1 MASLTRKHMNA
12 LGVSPEA
19 QDEIMGIY
27 QEVISEIKE
36 ERDAYKQKAEQLD
49 AVTAERDALQQ
60 KLNDPAQADRVA
72 ELEKQVAEY
81 QNRETTAQK
90 RTALTALLEKIGIDK
105 RGFARV
111 LAATDLDG
119 VEMDG
124 ESIKDADKLAESLK
138 TEWSDLITEP
148 GATGKPP
155 QTPPQN
161 PGNGGMTKEQIMSI
175 KDRDERRVAIAQHL
189 DLFQN
194 NMKGE

>member
-1 MASLTRKHMNA
+1 MALTRKFLKA
-12 LGVSPEA
+12 LGVSEEAIEEIITAHTDVTDDLKTQLKTA
-19 QDEIMGIY
+19 QD
-27 QEVISEIKE
+27 
-36 ERDAYKQKAEQLD
+36 AQKQLD
-49 AVTAERDALQQ
+49 AVTAERDDLQK
-60 KLNDPAQADRVA
+60 KLNDPAQANRVA
-72 ELEKQVAEY
+72 ELEKQIAEY
-81 QNRETTAQK
+81 QKRETTAQK

-138 TEWSDLITEP
+138 TEWSDLLTEP

-161 PGNGGMTKEQIMSI
+161 PGNGGMTKEQIMAI

-189 DLFQN
+189 DLFQSN
-194 NMKGE
+194 TKGE

>member
-1 MASLTRKHMNA
+1 MALTRKFLKA
-12 LGVSPEA
+12 LGVSEEAIEEIITAHTDVTDDLKTQLKTA
-19 QDEIMGIY
+19 QD
-27 QEVISEIKE
+27 
-36 ERDAYKQKAEQLD
+36 AQKQLD
-49 AVTAERDALQQ
+49 DVTAERDDLQK
-60 KLNDPAQADRVA
+60 KLNDPEQANRVA
-72 ELEKQVAEY
+72 ELEKQIAEY
-81 QNRETTAQK
+81 QKRETTAQK

-138 TEWSDLITEP
+138 TEWSDLLTEP

-161 PGNGGMTKEQIMSI
+161 KPATYTPDDIRKMSPDEINKNFDAI
-175 KDRDERRVAIAQHL
+175 KASL
-189 DLFQN
+189 
-194 NMKGE
+194 KGE

>member
-1 MASLTRKHMNA
+1 MALTRKFLKA
-12 LGVSPEA
+12 LGVSEEAIEEIITAHTDVTDELKTQLKTA
-19 QDEIMGIY
+19 QD
-27 QEVISEIKE
+27 
-36 ERDAYKQKAEQLD
+36 AQKQLD
-49 AVTAERDALQQ
+49 AVTAERDDLQK

-72 ELEKQVAEY
+72 KLEKQVAEY
-81 QNRETTAQK
+81 KNRETTAKK

-124 ESIKDADKLAESLK
+124 ENIKDADKLAESLK

-155 QTPPQN
+155 QTPPQTN
-161 PGNGGMTKEQIMSI
+161 PSE
-175 KDRDERRVAIAQHL
+175 KDPFLEGFDE
-189 DLFQN
+189 
-194 NMKGE
+194 G

>member
-1 MASLTRKHMNA
+1 MALTRKFLKA
-12 LGVSPEA
+12 LGVSEEAIEEIITAHTDVTDDLKTQLKTA
-19 QDEIMGIY
+19 QDA
-27 QEVISEIKE
+27 Q
-36 ERDAYKQKAEQLD
+36 KQLGTI
-49 AVTAERDALQQ
+49 TAERDDLKK
-60 KLNDPAQADRVA
+60 KLNDPAQANRVA
-72 ELEKQVAEY
+72 ELEKQIAEY

-111 LAATDLDG
+111 LTATDLDTI
-119 VEMDG
+119 EMDG
-124 ESIKDADKLAESLK
+124 EKIKGADKLAESLK

-161 PGNGGMTKEQIMSI
+161 PGNGGMTKEQIMAI

>member
-1 MASLTRKHMNA
+1 MALTRKFLKA
-12 LGVSPEA
+12 LGVSEEAIEEIITAHTDVTDELKTQLKTA
-19 QDEIMGIY
+19 QD
-27 QEVISEIKE
+27 
-36 ERDAYKQKAEQLD
+36 AQKQLD
-49 AVTAERDALQQ
+49 AVTAERDDLQK
-60 KLNDPAQADRVA
+60 KLNDPAQANRVA
-72 ELEKQVAEY
+72 ELEKQIAEY

-111 LAATDLDG
+111 LTATDLDTI
-119 VEMDG
+119 EMDG
-124 ESIKDADKLAESLK
+124 EAIRDADKLAESLK

-161 PGNGGMTKEQIMSI
+161 PGNGGMTKEQIMAI

>member
-1 MASLTRKHMNA
+1 MALTRKFLKA
-12 LGVSPEA
+12 LGVSEEAIEEIITAHTDVTDDLKTQLKTA
-19 QDEIMGIY
+19 QD
-27 QEVISEIKE
+27 
-36 ERDAYKQKAEQLD
+36 AQKQLD
-49 AVTAERDALQQ
+49 AVTAERDNLQK
-60 KLNDPAQADRVA
+60 KLNDPEQANRVA
-72 ELEKQVAEY
+72 ELEKQIAEY
-81 QNRETTAQK
+81 QKRETTAQK

-124 ESIKDADKLAESLK
+124 ENIKDADKLAESLK
-138 TEWSDLITEP
+138 TEWSDLLTEP

-161 PGNGGMTKEQIMSI
+161 PGNGGMTKEQIMAI

-189 DLFQN
+189 DLFQSN
-194 NMKGE
+194 TKGE

>member
-1 MASLTRKHMNA
+1 MASLTRKHMTA

-36 ERDAYKQKAEQLD
+36 ERDGYKQKAERLD
-49 AVTAERDALQQ
+49 VVTAERDELQK

-124 ESIKDADKLAESLK
+124 ENIKDADKLAESLK

-155 QTPPQN
+155 QTPPQTN
-161 PGNGGMTKEQIMSI
+161 PSE
-175 KDRDERRVAIAQHL
+175 KDPFLEGFDE
-189 DLFQN
+189 
-194 NMKGE
+194 G

>member
-1 MASLTRKHMNA
+1 MALTRKFLKA
-12 LGVSPEA
+12 LGVSEEAIEEIITAHTDVTDDLKTQLKTA
-19 QDEIMGIY
+19 QD
-27 QEVISEIKE
+27 V
-36 ERDAYKQKAEQLD
+36 QKQLD
-49 AVTAERDALQQ
+49 TITAERDNLQK
-60 KLNDPAQADRVA
+60 KLNDPEQANRVA
-72 ELEKQVAEY
+72 ELEKQIAEY
-81 QNRETTAQK
+81 QKRETTAQK

-138 TEWSDLITEP
+138 TEWSDLLTEP

-161 PGNGGMTKEQIMSI
+161 PGNGGITKEQIMAI

-189 DLFQN
+189 DLFQSN
-194 NMKGE
+194 TKGE